1 MPATPGQLRALL
13 EDPLK
18 KKLIYQLWTAQA
30 LSKLGEDDPEDASPL
45 SDLTAR
51 QLVMIDEAA
60 EAIDRECIPYD
71 VDELANVLMSWYY
84 AGYYTGAYAGGRGA
98 TERGGEPRYG

>member
-1 MPATPGQLRALL
+1 MLWGRGNVPATPGQLRALL

-45 SDLTAR
+45 SLT
-51 QLVMIDEAA
+51 
-60 EAIDRECIPYD
+60 
-71 VDELANVLMSWYY
+71 
-84 AGYYTGAYAGGRGA
+84 
-98 TERGGEPRYG
+98 